1 MDLDV
6 YTYAVFA
13 AVAVLAVSF
22 VWLCKRRQAVGGP
35 DPRKLVEGQ
44 KAEVEFAAAAEA
56 AMLDLKA
63 SVEGL
68 ATCLANMELRMRT
81 VDQRQR
87 KFDDMATQFARRR
100 GFDEALN
107 MLRDGKPAAE
117 IARSCALP
125 LAEAQL
131 LSRIHQQSA
140 TH

>member
-22 VWLCKRRQAVGGP
+22 VWLCKRSRAAGGP

-140 TH
+140 SH